1 MALGAGPP
9 TPPRSWTV
17 TRLWH
22 SQIRSFA
29 PSGVVNTLTDYV
41 VFMSLTRILSVPLGR
56 VWIAKLLS
64 GGVAMAVSFLLNRN
78 WVFGSRDA
86 RRSGQVARFLITT
99 ISASWGIQL
108 ALTQLFSSVWPAPGL
123 AGYAVLRRL
132 GLPAPGI
139 LTEAAAIKT
148 VAFALA
154 TSASMA
160 SNFLL
165 YRTWVFRAEPP

>member
-1 MALGAGPP
+1 L
-9 TPPRSWTV
+9 

-22 SQIRSFA
+22 LQIRRFA
-29 PSGVVNTLTDYV
+29 ASGGVNTLTDYV
-41 VFMSLTRILSVPLGR
+41 VFMSLTRIFSVPLER

-64 GGVAMAVSFLLNRN
+64 GGLAMAVSFLLNRG
-78 WVFGSRDA
+78 WVFAARDA

-123 AGYAVLRRL
+123 AGYALLSRL
-132 GLPAPGI
+132 GLPAIAPGI

-148 VAFALA
+148 VAFGLA
-154 TSASMA
+154 TCASMA
-160 SNFLL
+160 WNFLL
-165 YRTWVFRAEPP
+165 YRIWVFRAA